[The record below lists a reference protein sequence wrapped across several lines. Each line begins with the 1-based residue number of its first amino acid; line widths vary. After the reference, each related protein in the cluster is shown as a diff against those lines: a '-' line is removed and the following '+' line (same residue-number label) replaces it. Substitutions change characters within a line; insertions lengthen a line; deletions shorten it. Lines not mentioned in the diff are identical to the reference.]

1 MASLYRKTDKGIAEI
16 ETRAHRLT
24 PRLRTALIMVDGRR
38 TEDEL
43 RTLIGG
49 QPDDVLA
56 ALHEQGFIEA
66 IATMPARNSAP
77 PPAAAAPAAPAAPAG
92 GRGWEER
99 RRLAARFLNDHLG
112 PSAEQLVLKIEK
124 SRDWEELRGHLEM
137 GEHFLRSA
145 RGASTARDFAAKFIE
160 PPLP

>member
-99 RRLAARFLNDHLG
+99 RRLAARFLNDHL
-112 PSAEQLVLKIEK
+112 LKIEK
-124 SRDWEELRGHLEM
+124 SRDWQELRGHLEM

-160 PPLP
+160 PPLS